1 MDNKK
6 LVESFLKT
14 FAYFFIA
21 ILLILGICLFICL
34 AKLNVVAFY
43 SITLGLLFIVV
54 WVLTY
59 HYM

>member
-1 MDNKK
+1 MDYEK
-6 LVESFLKT
+6 LVKSFLKT

-21 ILLILGICLFICL
+21 ILLILGIFMFIYL
-34 AKLNVVAFY
+34 AKLDVVAFF
-43 SITLGLLFIVV
+43 SIILGLLFIAI